1 MIALSH
7 EIQAG
12 KQEDYWTESY
22 FPAQFFH
29 AEDHVKARGKY
40 L

>member
-12 KQEDYWTESY
+12 KQEYYWLESY
-22 FPAQFFH
+22 FPAKFFY
-29 AEDHVKARGKY
+29 AEDHVKARDKY